1 MPEGFNFTR
10 LPELHDA
17 AETVTIYF
25 SDQAIDAQS
34 GDTVIAALL
43 AAGHSITRTT
53 PVSGVLRGPFCLMGV
68 CFECLLE
75 INGEPNRQGCMIE
88 VQSGMR
94 VRPMSGAR
102 SVSDADE

>member
-1 MPEGFNFTR
+1 MPDGFNFTR
-10 LPELHDA
+10 LSEQREA
-17 AETVTIYF
+17 TESVTIYF
-25 SDQAIDAQS
+25 SGQAIEAQS

-43 AAGHSITRTT
+43 AAGHFITRMT
-53 PVSGVLRGPFCLMGV
+53 PVSGASRGPLCLMGV

-88 VQSGMR
+88 VQSGMQ

-102 SVSDADE
+102 SVSDTDE